1 MSFSIRRALAQAF
14 EFAAAHFGAM
24 LAVSVIAMVASWAVM
39 GAFMGSMMGT
49 ILSNPAAGEQM
60 MMNAMGAQPFLVYLL
75 NFAISLTG
83 YAAMCALCS
92 DRTAHTI
99 GTALGAGVRAM
110 PSLFAAWILL
120 GIGMFVIGLVMMLAI
135 SGIIYAGQ
143 SVLMNV
149 AAVIAVFAVFA
160 YLFAKVSLILP
171 VAAIDEVRNPFLLI
185 GRSWTL
191 TSGASLKIFVLYVLV
206 MIVLA
211 LTMGATFLAMI
222 GMPQPG
228 QMPSFGSI
236 GGMVAVM
243 IVLGFA
249 IQIFM
254 VALSAAIHRQV
265 AGTSSEAVVGTFA

>member
-14 EFAAAHFGAM
+14 EFVAAHFGAM
-24 LAVSVIAMVASWAVM
+24 LAVSVLAMVASWAVM
-39 GAFMGSMMGT
+39 GTLMGSMMGT
-49 ILSNPAAGEQM
+49 ILANPAAGEQM
-60 MMNAMGAQPFLVYLL
+60 MMNTMGAQLFVVYLL

-120 GIGMFVIGLVMMLAI
+120 GIGLFVIGLVMMLAI
-135 SGIIYAGQ
+135 SAIIYAGQ

-171 VAAIDEVRNPFLLI
+171 AAAIDEVRNPFLLI

-191 TSGASLKIFVLYVLV
+191 TSGATLKIFALYVLV

-211 LTMGATFLAMI
+211 VVVAGTFLGFI
-222 GMPQPG
+222 GLPQPG
-228 QMPSFGSI
+228 QMPSFGSL
-236 GGMVAVM
+236 GALVAVM
-243 IVLGFA
+243 IVLGLA

-254 VALSAAIHRQV
+254 VALSAAIHRQL
-265 AGTSSEAVVGTFA
+265 AGTSNEAVVTAFA